1 MIADI
6 RKINTRNGSKM
17 AFVILEDLT
26 GSIELVLFPKTLK
39 DTESFWVKDKVVKVT
54 GKANSRNGELKFSV
68 DKAANIPKDSDYIR
82 EEKIVD
88 NTTKSLYIKF
98 TDSSDAKK
106 LQQLKDTID
115 DNAGDTEVVIV
126 IGDGDGRKAIRLPV
140 KVDGSEKILDRLRT
154 LVGEDNL
161 AIK

>member
-1 MIADI
+1 
-6 RKINTRNGSKM
+6 M

-54 GKANSRNGELKFSV
+54 GKVNSRNGELKFSV

>member
-54 GKANSRNGELKFSV
+54 GKVNSRNGELKFSV